1 MSFLGGG
8 RSLHWAALWEGPAP
22 GMRASSWGRTEPR
35 SPLLLSPLQGRVA
48 SPLISSRFQAESVGG
63 QTMIISQGTGLMSS

>member
-22 GMRASSWGRTEPR
+22 GLRAPSWGRTGPR
-35 SPLLLSPLQGRVA
+35 STLLLSLLQGRVA
-48 SPLISSRFQAESVGG
+48 SPPISSLFQAESVGG
-63 QTMIISQGTGLMSS
+63 QTMTISQGTGLMSS